1 MSSNPYENE
10 PGFEDSLD
18 TASKKAYVDKIC
30 HETIRIAVIERM
42 EEYLGLMKLQIP
54 RPPIKDITLGDGIP
68 EFELF
73 EPFKDRLKL
82 RFLWYYDSYLQT
94 IDREALNHKEGSKFP
109 NTDFESPGNCMDGTY
124 QYTDLRRRLIL
135 VKKALDKEA
144 ENWAAEGQQIIE
156 KEHPFGSQLRQIYEQ
171 VVEIYKTK
179 DGIALHLELVD
190 NNPFV
195 WELVLLGQPMT
206 NLDGGMIKV
215 RINISPRFPHE
226 QPRVRVETPLF
237 HHRIANHGQLCY
249 LLRGSSDDL
258 KKHVESIIEA
268 IQDESPTYDP
278 RTLVNIEA
286 SRLFW
291 GSADDKKLYN
301 RKLRRSIQDSTE

>member
-1 MSSNPYENE
+1 
-10 PGFEDSLD
+10 
-18 TASKKAYVDKIC
+18 
-30 HETIRIAVIERM
+30 
-42 EEYLGLMKLQIP
+42 
-54 RPPIKDITLGDGIP
+54 
-68 EFELF
+68 
-73 EPFKDRLKL
+73 
-82 RFLWYYDSYLQT
+82 
-94 IDREALNHKEGSKFP
+94 
-109 NTDFESPGNCMDGTY
+109 MDGTY